1 MENYKQLIKDFMLI
15 ECNNSEC
22 YLIYNNRLINTDYHL
37 VGDLDVYNDEL
48 KHLAYSGYDVKRIYS
63 VSSNDENLFLFDLDN
78 RSVYWERPKPDEAA
92 LSDDPESFSHNIL
105 LRAIKKYGLKSQMT
119 KTVEELSELSQALCK
134 ALIRLDDPEKAS
146 GFTCADLDSIDNIF
160 EEMAD
165 VEIMLSQCRIM
176 FRCDTEVNGWTDKKI
191 QRLSE
196 RLSNE

>member
-15 ECNNSEC
+15 ECEN
-22 YLIYNNRLINTDYHL
+22 NNRYMIFDDSIISVDFHF
-37 VGDLDVYNDEL
+37 VGDMAVYNDEL
-48 KHLAYSGYDVKRIYS
+48 KHIYDHHYDVKRIYTGPKKDVDMS
-63 VSSNDENLFLFDLDN
+63 YFDLTG

-105 LRAIKKYGLKSQMT
+105 LRAIKKYGLKSQIT

-146 GFTCADLDSIDNIF
+146 DFTCADLDSIDNIF

-176 FRCDTEVNGWTDKKI
+176 FRCDTEVNEWELKKI

-196 RLSNE
+196 RLNNE